1 MLMFDGDVEIISE
14 NEEWV
19 VYGVKAM
26 DYFFSVQIP
35 IHLKKKAESTKQK
48 FSDSLKQNGID
59 FKDLV
64 IDIRKEKGR
73 NYNAEIEEKAYE
85 SKTNQKSKEEPK
97 AEQKEEH
104 PTLF

>member
-26 DYFFSVQIP
+26 GYFYSIQIP
-35 IHLKKKAESTKQK
+35 VNIKQKAESTKQK
-48 FSDSLKQNGID
+48 FLDSLKQHGID

-73 NYNAEIEEKAYE
+73 NYNAEIERKAYE
-85 SKTNQKSKEEPK
+85 RKPRKEK
-97 AEQKEEH
+97 AE
-104 PTLF
+104 PTQESQRELF